1 MALKE
6 IELNEIPPK
15 AKPREPSR
23 ICDVRAFISS
33 GKDACEVL
41 LLPGEQASNVY
52 SAMANAISTLHA
64 GELVRVTRRFDRI
77 FLVRRFAPFS
87 NQAQFKG

>member
-1 MALKE
+1 MALRD

-15 AKPREPSR
+15 AKPKPPSR
-23 ICDVRAFISS
+23 IKDIKIFIAS
-33 GKDACEVL
+33 GKEASEVIL
-41 LLPGEQASNVY
+41 MPGENPTSVY
-52 SAMANAISTLHA
+52 TAMMNAVTSIHA

-77 FLVRRFAPFS
+77 FLIRRFAPFS